1 MQMISDEDYV
11 KKIMQ
16 QVLES
21 YTTIY
26 GLNDNSGDLEIIK
39 KELLKI
45 NGFLNVIL
53 KKCSASNFQSKEISG
68 IQPKIKNYLD
78 SYYFV
83 QEIDTMSPLY
93 SDDSSRIKNM
103 RLKILDAF
111 QDKKLI
117 DRLQEIVENW

>member
-1 MQMISDEDYV
+1 MISDEDYV

-16 QVLES
+16 QVLDS

-26 GLNDNSGDLEIIK
+26 VLNDNSGDLEIIK

-53 KKCSASNFQSKEISG
+53 KKCSTSNFQSKEISG

-83 QEIDTMSPLY
+83 QEIDTMAPLY

-103 RLKILDAF
+103 RLKILEAF

-117 DRLQEIVENW
+117 ERMQEIIENW

>member
-1 MQMISDEDYV
+1 MISDEDYI

-16 QVLES
+16 QVLDS

-26 GLNDNSGDLEIIK
+26 GLNDKSGDLEIIK

-53 KKCSASNFQSKEISG
+53 KKYSTSNFQSKEISG
-68 IQPKIKNYLD
+68 IQPKIKNYLE

-83 QEIDTMSPLY
+83 QEIDTMAPLY
-93 SDDSSRIKNM
+93 SDDSFRIKNM
-103 RLKILDAF
+103 RLKILEAF

-117 DRLQEIVENW
+117 DRMQEIVENW